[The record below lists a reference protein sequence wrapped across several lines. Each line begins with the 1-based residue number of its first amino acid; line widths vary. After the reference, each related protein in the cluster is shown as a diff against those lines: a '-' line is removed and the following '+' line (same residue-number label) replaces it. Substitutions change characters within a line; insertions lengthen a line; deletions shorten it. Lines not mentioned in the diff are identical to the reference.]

1 MRTLSLLAVGLTLSA
16 CAARNPPALPE
27 EPTVFEQPASPAPAE
42 QPTRQASEPAPAAL
56 EPIVTPTP
64 EEWQAFT
71 ELHAPDRP
79 ERPASVIEEANDRSR
94 MAPSRRGYAN
104 GHSSLQRY
112 PYRPGT
118 LYEIY
123 SSPNHPTTIL
133 LPPGERLAA
142 APTLN
147 PDAWNVG
154 VAEMG
159 SDGTR
164 QEAVIVRPV
173 APGLEATTPLLTQS
187 GRVFFCRLRSF
198 QHTSMVAVTWEVP
211 LGRPFPLEPGKSGTL
226 PATPMVDIS
235 RLHTAYLVEQVK
247 GNPPWFP
254 LAVYD
259 DGSKTVMHF
268 KASLRYTN
276 APAVFVRHADG
287 RAGVVEFT
295 PYDVPDAP
303 EKGAYYLVQGLWPQ
317 LELRGSDGQVVRIT
331 RTTGQP
337 QPYRAGKANDSI
349 ARQ

>member
-1 MRTLSLLAVGLTLSA
+1 
-16 CAARNPPALPE
+16 
-27 EPTVFEQPASPAPAE
+27 
-42 QPTRQASEPAPAAL
+42 
-56 EPIVTPTP
+56 
-64 EEWQAFT
+64 
-71 ELHAPDRP
+71 
-79 ERPASVIEEANDRSR
+79 

-118 LYEIY
+118 LYAIY

-147 PDAWNVG
+147 PDAWDVG

-159 SDGTR
+159 SDSTR

-198 QHTSMVAVTWEVP
+198 QTTSMVAVTWDVP
-211 LGRPFPLEPGKSGTL
+211 QGIGLPVEARTSSTL
-226 PATPMVDIS
+226 TAPPAVDVT
-235 RLHTAYLVEQVK
+235 RLHTAYVVEPIK
-247 GNPPWFP
+247 GNPPWLP

-259 DGSKTVMHF
+259 DGSKTVICF
-268 KASLRYTN
+268 QASLRYTN

-287 RAGVVEFT
+287 SPGVVEFT

-317 LELRGSDGQVVRIT
+317 LELRGSEGQVVRIT
-331 RTTGQP
+331 RTTGQAARYQA
-337 QPYRAGKANDSI
+337 QP
-349 ARQ
+349 

>member
-1 MRTLSLLAVGLTLSA
+1 MRTLSLLVAGLTLSA
-16 CAARNPPALPE
+16 CAAKHPPALPE
-27 EPTVFEQPASPAPAE
+27 EPTIFEQPASSAPAE
-42 QPTRQASEPAPAAL
+42 QPTHQASEPAPTSLDPVIA
-56 EPIVTPTP
+56 PTP
-64 EEWQAFT
+64 DEWQAFT
-71 ELHAPDRP
+71 TLHTSDRP
-79 ERPASVIEEANDRSR
+79 ERPPTVIEEANGRSR

-147 PDAWNVG
+147 PNAWDVG

-159 SDGTR
+159 SDSAR

-173 APGLEATTPLLTQS
+173 APGLKATTPLLTQS

-198 QHTSMVAVTWEVP
+198 HNTSMVAVTWDVP
-211 LGRPFPLEPGKSGTL
+211 QGIGLPGQPGTSSTPSMAL
-226 PATPMVDIS
+226 PSPPAVDVT
-235 RLHTAYLVEQVK
+235 RLHTAYAVEPVK
-247 GNPPWFP
+247 GNPPWLP

-259 DGSKTVMHF
+259 DGSKTVIRF
-268 KASLRYTN
+268 RESLRYTN

-287 RAGVVEFT
+287 SPGVVDFT

-303 EKGAYYLVQGLWPQ
+303 EKGAYYLVQGLWPS
-317 LELRGSDGQVVRIT
+317 LELRGGAGQVVRIT

-337 QPYRAGKANDSI
+337 RPYRAGKTGP
-349 ARQ
+349 

>member
-1 MRTLSLLAVGLTLSA
+1 V
-16 CAARNPPALPE
+16 
-27 EPTVFEQPASPAPAE
+27 
-42 QPTRQASEPAPAAL
+42 PAAL

-64 EEWQAFT
+64 DEWQAFT
-71 ELHAPDRP
+71 ALQSPARP
-79 ERPASVIEEANDRSR
+79 ERPATIIEEANGRSR

-147 PDAWNVG
+147 PDAWAVG
-154 VAEMG
+154 GAEMG
-159 SDGTR
+159 SDSTR

-198 QHTSMVAVTWEVP
+198 QTTSMVAVTWDVP
-211 LGRPFPLEPGKSGTL
+211 QGIGLPGEARTSGAL
-226 PATPMVDIS
+226 LASPVVDVT
-235 RLHTAYLVEQVK
+235 RLHTAYTVEPVA
-247 GNPPWFP
+247 GNPPWLP

-268 KASLRYTN
+268 KESLRYTN
-276 APAVFVRHADG
+276 APAVFVRNADG
-287 RAGVVEFT
+287 SAGVVEFT

-337 QPYRAGKANDSI
+337 QPYRAGKASDSI
-349 ARQ
+349 ARR